1 VAVIVG
7 PFGGQVVYSIL
18 LSLRQIGVRD
28 FFEDVCCSTSFSD
41 LPSAHGVVCVGI
53 MSEMGTWCGVCWHY
67 VWNGMWCHQPCYPC
81 VAYLPVFDIYENCNI
96 M

>member
-1 VAVIVG
+1 MAVIVG

-53 MSEMGTWCGVCWHY
+53 MSEMECGAINLVTH
-67 VWNGMWCHQPCYPC
+67 VWRIFLCLIFMKT
-81 VAYLPVFDIYENCNI
+81 AIL
-96 M
+96 